1 MIVRGAACN
10 RYYLSKLG
18 VTHVLNAAEGQRN
31 GTVDT
36 DKVREKMVGEDEFQ
50 FMNHTFYISGFL

>member
-1 MIVRGAACN
+1 MIFRGAACN
-10 RYYLSKLG
+10 RYYLNKLG

-36 DKVREKMVGEDEFQ
+36 DKVRRLVGDDDFQ
-50 FMNHTFYISGFL
+50 FMNQTFCISGFL